1 MNTFSLAKVQDHKA
15 MTEKL
20 LDKTNFPKDL
30 KKLSIAELKILANE
44 IREYTIA
51 TVEKTGGHL
60 ASTLGAVE
68 LTIALHY
75 IYNAPED
82 KLIWDVG
89 HQGYAHKILTG
100 RKDKLNT
107 IRQYGGLC
115 GFLSTAESE
124 YDAFGA
130 GHASTSISAAYGIAS
145 ARDHKKE
152 DYKVVAVIGDGALT
166 GGLAFEGLNNAGSS
180 RKQLLVILNDNTMS
194 ISPNVGAM
202 RSYLTKVVTNPLYNR
217 VRDEIWKVTGSLP
230 TGKGKTRKM
239 LRKIEESLKSLIAPG
254 LLFDEFGFRYFGP
267 INGHNLK
274 SLVNTLE
281 NIKGINTPVLLHIV
295 TKKGK
300 GMHSAE
306 SDPVTFHG
314 VAPNN
319 GKQAT
324 SSLEKQVVPSFQ
336 YAFGQIACEISRN
349 RANTVCITA
358 AMKEGTGL
366 VPFSKEFPQR
376 FYDVG
381 IAEGHAVTFAAGMA
395 MQKMRPIVAIY
406 STFLQRAYDHIIHD
420 VALQKLPVI
429 FCMDRSG
436 LVGEDGATHH
446 GTLDISYSRC
456 IPNMIVSAPCDG
468 NELRNLMY
476 TALNQTNLPF
486 MIRYPRSSSIN
497 FNPKGQAELIPI
509 SNWEK
514 RAAGKDLVVLA
525 VGSMV
530 ETALAAADELKKK
543 KISCEVIN
551 ARFIQPMDEKY
562 LESAIKKFNKIVT
575 IEEGSIVGGFGSGVS
590 AWLSEKNY
598 KGIIKRFGIPH
609 KFITHGKR
617 ELLLQEVGLD
627 KNSIINEIKS
637 LMAS

>member
-1 MNTFSLAKVQDHKA
+1 MMA
-15 MTEKL
+15 KL
-20 LDKTNFPKDL
+20 LDKINYPADMKKLSVNDL
-30 KKLSIAELKILANE
+30 KKLAKE
-44 IREYTIA
+44 IRKYIITTI
-51 TVEKTGGHL
+51 EKTGGHL

-68 LTIALHY
+68 LTVALHY
-75 IYNAPED
+75 IYNTPED

-89 HQGYAHKILTG
+89 HQSYAHKILTG

-115 GFLSTAESE
+115 GFLSPGESE
-124 YDAFGA
+124 YDTFGA

-152 DYKVVAVIGDGALT
+152 HYKVVAIIGDGAMT
-166 GGLAFEGLNNAGSS
+166 GGLAFEGLINAGSS

-217 VRDEIWKVTGSLP
+217 VRDEIWKTTGSLP
-230 TGKGKTRKM
+230 TGKGITRKII
-239 LRKIEESLKSLIAPG
+239 RKVEESLKSLMVPG

-267 INGHNLK
+267 IDGNDMNIM
-274 SLVNTLE
+274 VNTLE
-281 NIKGINTPVLLHIV
+281 NIKDINSPVLLHIV

-300 GMHSAE
+300 GMHLAE
-306 SDPVTFHG
+306 SDPVSFHG

-319 GKQAT
+319 GK
-324 SSLEKQVVPSFQ
+324 EKKTAKEKVEVPSFQ
-336 YAFGQIACEISRN
+336 NAFGEVVCEIGRN
-349 RANTVCITA
+349 REDTVCITA

-366 VPFSKEFPQR
+366 VPFAKEFPDR

-420 VALQKLPVI
+420 VALQNLPVI
-429 FCMDRSG
+429 FCMDRAG

-446 GTLDISYSRC
+446 GALDIAYSRC
-456 IPNMIVSAPCDG
+456 VPNLIVSAPKNG

-476 TALNQTNLPF
+476 TALNQTKNPF
-486 MIRYPRSSSIN
+486 MIRYPRSSSFN
-497 FNPKGQAELIPI
+497 FDDKGQAELLPI
-509 SNWEK
+509 GSWEK
-514 RAAGKDLVVLA
+514 VLTGKNVAILA

-530 ETALAAADELKKK
+530 KPSLEVAIDLAKD

-551 ARFIQPMDEKY
+551 CRFIQPMDKKY
-562 LESAIKKFNKIVT
+562 LKSVIKKFNKIIT
-575 IEEGSIVGGFGSGVS
+575 IEEGVINGGFGSGVS
-590 AWLSEKNY
+590 DWLTDNSYSGN
-598 KGIIKRFGIPH
+598 IKRIGIPN
-609 KFITHGKR
+609 KFITHGNR
-617 ELLLQEVGLD
+617 DLLLKEISLD
-627 KNSIINEIKS
+627 KSGIIKEIKEF
-637 LMAS
+637 LNNDIK

>member
-1 MNTFSLAKVQDHKA
+1 

-20 LDKTNFPKDL
+20 LNKINYPADL
-30 KKLSIAELKILANE
+30 KKLSIDDLKKLAKE

-75 IYNAPED
+75 VYDTPRD
-82 KLIWDVG
+82 KLVWDVG

-100 RKDKLNT
+100 RKGKLNT

-115 GFLSTAESE
+115 GFLMPSESE
-124 YDAFGA
+124 YDTFGA
-130 GHASTSISAAYGIAS
+130 GHASTSISASFGIAS

-152 DYKVVAVIGDGALT
+152 YYKVVAIIGDGAMT
-166 GGLAFEGLNNAGSS
+166 GGLAFEGLINAGSS

-202 RSYLTKVVTNPLYNR
+202 RSYLTKIVTNPLYNR
-217 VRDEIWKVTGSLP
+217 VRDEIWKTTGALP
-230 TGKGKTRKM
+230 TGKGITRKII
-239 LRKIEESLKSLIAPG
+239 RKVEESLKSLMVPG

-267 INGHNLK
+267 IDGNDINIM
-274 SLVNTLE
+274 VNTLE
-281 NIKGINTPVLLHIV
+281 NIKDINTPVLLHIV

-300 GMHSAE
+300 GMHLAE
-306 SDPVTFHG
+306 SDPVSFHG

-319 GKQAT
+319 GKKKKPAK
-324 SSLEKQVVPSFQ
+324 EKVTVPSFQ
-336 YAFGQIACEISRN
+336 DAFGEVVCEIGRN
-349 RANTVCITA
+349 RDDTICITA

-366 VPFSKEFPQR
+366 VPFANEFPER

-395 MQKMRPIVAIY
+395 MQGMRPIVAIY

-420 VALQKLPVI
+420 VALQNLPVI
-429 FCMDRSG
+429 FCLDRAG

-446 GTLDISYSRC
+446 GALDIAYSRC
-456 IPNMIVSAPCDG
+456 IPNLIVSAPKDG

-476 TALNQTNLPF
+476 TALNQTKNPF
-486 MIRYPRSSSIN
+486 MIRYPRSSS
-497 FNPKGQAELIPI
+497 FDFDGKGQADLIPVG
-509 SNWEK
+509 NWEK
-514 RAAGKDLVVLA
+514 TITGKDIAILA

-530 ETALAAADELKKK
+530 KPSLKVAMDLAKD

-551 ARFIQPMDEKY
+551 CRFIQPLDEKY
-562 LESAIKKFNKIVT
+562 LKYVIKKFNKIIT
-575 IEEGSIVGGFGSGVS
+575 IEEGVINGGFGSGIS
-590 AWLSEKNY
+590 EWLTDNCY
-598 KGIIKRFGIPH
+598 TGNIKRIGIPN
-609 KFITHGKR
+609 KFITHGNR
-617 ELLLQEVGLD
+617 DLLLEEIGLN
-627 KNSIINEIKS
+627 KSEIIQNIKEFLS
-637 LMAS
+637 K

>member
-1 MNTFSLAKVQDHKA
+1 

-20 LDKTNFPKDL
+20 LNKINYPADL
-30 KKLSIAELKILANE
+30 KKLSIDDLKKLAKE

-75 IYNAPED
+75 VYDTPRD
-82 KLIWDVG
+82 KLVWDVG

-100 RKDKLNT
+100 RKGKLNT

-115 GFLSTAESE
+115 GFLMPSESE
-124 YDAFGA
+124 YDTFGA
-130 GHASTSISAAYGIAS
+130 GHASTSISASFGIAS

-152 DYKVVAVIGDGALT
+152 YYKVVAIIGDGAMT
-166 GGLAFEGLNNAGSS
+166 GGLAFEGLINAGSS

-202 RSYLTKVVTNPLYNR
+202 RSYLTKIVTNPLYNR
-217 VRDEIWKVTGSLP
+217 VRDEIWKTTGALP
-230 TGKGKTRKM
+230 TGKGITRKII
-239 LRKIEESLKSLIAPG
+239 RKVEESLKSLMVPG

-267 INGHNLK
+267 IDGNDINIM
-274 SLVNTLE
+274 VNTLE
-281 NIKGINTPVLLHIV
+281 NIKDINTPVLLHIV

-300 GMHSAE
+300 GMHLAE
-306 SDPVTFHG
+306 SDPVSFHG

-319 GKQAT
+319 GKKKKPAK
-324 SSLEKQVVPSFQ
+324 EKVTVPSFQ
-336 YAFGQIACEISRN
+336 DAFGEVVCEIGRN
-349 RANTVCITA
+349 RDDTICITA

-366 VPFSKEFPQR
+366 VPFANEFPER

-395 MQKMRPIVAIY
+395 MQGMRPIVAIY

-420 VALQKLPVI
+420 VALQNLPVI
-429 FCMDRSG
+429 FCLDRAG

-446 GTLDISYSRC
+446 GALDIAYSRC
-456 IPNMIVSAPCDG
+456 IPNLIVSAPKDG

-476 TALNQTNLPF
+476 TALNQTKNPF
-486 MIRYPRSSSIN
+486 MIRYPRSSS
-497 FNPKGQAELIPI
+497 FDFDGKGQADLIPVG
-509 SNWEK
+509 NWEK
-514 RAAGKDLVVLA
+514 TITGKDIAILA

-530 ETALAAADELKKK
+530 KPSLKVAMDLAKD

-551 ARFIQPMDEKY
+551 CRFIQPLDEKY
-562 LESAIKKFNKIVT
+562 LKYVIKKFNKIIT
-575 IEEGSIVGGFGSGVS
+575 IEEGVINGGFGSGIS
-590 AWLSEKNY
+590 EWLTDNCY
-598 KGIIKRFGIPH
+598 AGNIKRIGIPN
-609 KFITHGKR
+609 KFITHGNR
-617 ELLLQEVGLD
+617 DLLLEEIGLN
-627 KNSIINEIKS
+627 KSEIIQNIKEFLS
-637 LMAS
+637 K

>member
-1 MNTFSLAKVQDHKA
+1 MMA
-15 MTEKL
+15 KL
-20 LDKTNFPKDL
+20 LDKINYPADMKKLSVNDL
-30 KKLSIAELKILANE
+30 KKLAKE
-44 IREYTIA
+44 IRKYIITTI
-51 TVEKTGGHL
+51 EKTGGHL
-60 ASTLGAVE
+60 ASTLGAIE
-68 LTIALHY
+68 LTVALHY
-75 IYNAPED
+75 IYNTPED

-89 HQGYAHKILTG
+89 HQSYAHKILTG

-115 GFLSTAESE
+115 GFLAPGESE
-124 YDAFGA
+124 YDTFGA

-152 DYKVVAVIGDGALT
+152 QYKVVAIIGDGAMT
-166 GGLAFEGLNNAGSS
+166 GGLAFEGLINAGSS

-217 VRDEIWKVTGSLP
+217 VRDEIWKTTGSLP
-230 TGKGKTRKM
+230 TGKGITRKII
-239 LRKIEESLKSLIAPG
+239 RKVEESLKSLMVPG

-267 INGHNLK
+267 IDGNDMNIM
-274 SLVNTLE
+274 VNTLE
-281 NIKGINTPVLLHIV
+281 NIKDINSPVLLHIV

-300 GMHSAE
+300 GMHLAE
-306 SDPVTFHG
+306 SDPVSFHG

-319 GKQAT
+319 GK
-324 SSLEKQVVPSFQ
+324 EKKTAQEKVEVPSFQ
-336 YAFGQIACEISRN
+336 NAFGEVVCEIGRN
-349 RANTVCITA
+349 REDTVCITA

-366 VPFSKEFPQR
+366 VPFAKEFPDR

-420 VALQKLPVI
+420 VALQNLPVI
-429 FCMDRSG
+429 FCMDRAG

-446 GTLDISYSRC
+446 GALDIAYLRC
-456 IPNMIVSAPCDG
+456 VPNLIVSAPKNG

-476 TALNQTNLPF
+476 TALNQTKNPF
-486 MIRYPRSSSIN
+486 MIRYPRSSSFN
-497 FNPKGQAELIPI
+497 FDDKGQAELLPI
-509 SNWEK
+509 GSWEK
-514 RAAGKDLVVLA
+514 VLTGKNVAILA

-530 ETALAAADELKKK
+530 KPSLEVAIDLAKD

-551 ARFIQPMDEKY
+551 CRFIQPMDKKY
-562 LESAIKKFNKIVT
+562 LKSVIKKFNKIIT
-575 IEEGSIVGGFGSGVS
+575 IEEGVINGGFGSGVS
-590 AWLSEKNY
+590 DWLTDNSYSGN
-598 KGIIKRFGIPH
+598 IKRIGIPN
-609 KFITHGKR
+609 KFITHGNR
-617 ELLLQEVGLD
+617 DLLLKEISLD
-627 KNSIINEIKS
+627 KSGIIKEIKEF
-637 LMAS
+637 LNNDIK